1 MSFLDE
7 FGKCDHPRVLDQI
20 LGKKERDVEAA
31 LHAER
36 PSIEDFQ
43 ALISP
48 AAEKYLEPLAERS
61 HRITRQRFGNNIQMY
76 VPMYI
81 SNECNNGCVY
91 CGFSCSNAVT
101 RKTLTPEEIDKEAMA
116 LHRQEFRHVLV
127 LTGEAPNAVRNED
140 LAAAIRRIRPLFSS
154 ISIEVYPMDADGYR
168 MMVEAGVDGLTIYQE
183 TYDPVLYEKVHP
195 FGKKRDFEW
204 RLGTPERGGEAGLRR
219 IGIGALLGL
228 GNFYVETFF
237 TGLHGLY
244 LAHKFW
250 RTQVSVSFPRIRP
263 AEGGFDP
270 LYEVSDRQM
279 VQGICAM
286 RLLLPDC
293 GLTLSTRESARFRD
307 NLIPLGIT
315 QMSAGSST
323 APGGYSHQDEGTGQ
337 FNIDDDRSPEEI
349 SRVIRAKGYE
359 AVWKDWDAAF
369 LKENAS

>member
-7 FGKCDHPRVLDQI
+7 LGKYDHQRVLDQI
-20 LGKKERDVEAA
+20 LGQTERDVEAA

-36 PSIEDFQ
+36 PGIDGFQ

-48 AAEKYLEPLAERS
+48 AAEKFLEPIAARS
-61 HRITRQRFGNNIQMY
+61 QQITRQRFGNNIQMY
-76 VPMYI
+76 VPLYI
-81 SNECNNGCVY
+81 SNECTNGCVY
-91 CGFSCSNAVT
+91 CGFNYSNSVH
-101 RKTLTPEEIDKEAMA
+101 RKTLSPEEIDREAMA
-116 LHRQEFRHVLV
+116 LYRQEFRHVLV

-154 ISIEVYPMDADGYR
+154 ISVEVYPMDVDGYR
-168 MMVEAGVDGLTIYQE
+168 EMVDAGVDGLTIYQE

-195 FGKKRDFEW
+195 YGRKRDFGW
-204 RLGTPERGGEAGLRR
+204 RLGTPERGGQAGLRR

-237 TGLHGLY
+237 TGLHALY
-244 LAHKFW
+244 VAHRFW

-263 AEGGFDP
+263 AEGGFAP
-270 LYEVSDRQM
+270 LYDVSDRQM

-323 APGGYSHQDEGTGQ
+323 APGGYCGREEGTGQ
-337 FNIDDDRSPEEI
+337 FRIDDDRSPEEI
-349 SRVIRAKGYE
+349 SRVIRSKGYE